1 MKVLVTAFKP
11 FGKCTNNY
19 SEEVLTYVR
28 NVDKVVLDVCY
39 DKCYQD
45 LTNQYN
51 LDDYDLII
59 SLGEARMRR
68 VLTLETTAK
77 NISSCSLA
85 DNFGIVKKDAK
96 IIDNDIVELKTLV
109 NLDNVMDIVQLSHD
123 AGKFVCNNIY
133 FHLLNNY
140 PTKSLF
146 VHIPECNDNICN
158 YLEYASTINKIIDKI
173 RLEVDKNKYEHNDY
187 GGYNEHYYSYTL
199 LEK

>member
-19 SEEVLTYVR
+19 SEEVIKYIS
-28 NVDKVVLDVCY
+28 NVDKIVLDVCY
-39 DKCYQD
+39 DKCYLD
-45 LTNQYN
+45 LCARYN
-51 LDDYDLII
+51 LNDYDLII
-59 SLGEARMRR
+59 SMGEARMRK

-85 DNFGIVKKDAK
+85 DNLGIIKKDEK
-96 IIDNDIVELKTLV
+96 IIDNEIIEIKTLV
-109 NLDNVMDIVQLSHD
+109 EIDKVTDIVQLSHD

-146 VHIPECNDNICN
+146 IHIPECNNDEKN
-158 YLEYASTINKIIDKI
+158 YIMHAGTINNII
-173 RLEVDKNKYEHNDY
+173 NK
-187 GGYNEHYYSYTL
+187 L
-199 LEK
+199 K